1 VAFFEADEW
10 PYELVKELPM
20 VRSRYTGKNGNYDC
34 WFQAR
39 DASQQL
45 MFYSRAPINATAE
58 SRAPL
63 CEFFARANY
72 GMVIGNFEMDVNDGE
87 IRYKTSVDVEHI
99 QLTVRFLKSMAYN
112 TVVTL
117 DRYIPSIGKVIYS
130 DMTPAEAI
138 AEAEGT

>member
-1 VAFFEADEW
+1 
-10 PYELVKELPM
+10 
-20 VRSRYTGKNGNYDC
+20 
-34 WFQAR
+34 
-39 DASQQL
+39 

-63 CEFFARANY
+63 REFFARANY